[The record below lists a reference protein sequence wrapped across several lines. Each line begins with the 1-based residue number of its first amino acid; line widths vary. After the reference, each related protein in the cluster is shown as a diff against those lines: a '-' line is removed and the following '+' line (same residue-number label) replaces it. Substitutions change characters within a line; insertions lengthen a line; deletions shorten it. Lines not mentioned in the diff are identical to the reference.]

1 MQRIDPD
8 YTLGVWN
15 LSTIAYVNFTETDVY
30 AQQIS
35 SRNYHKSR
43 V

>member
-1 MQRIDPD
+1 MQRIESD

-15 LSTIAYVNFTETDVY
+15 LSTIAYVNSTETDVY
-30 AQQIS
+30 TPQIR
-35 SRNYHKSR
+35 SRIYHKSM